1 MGKIDLAADIQRI
14 LADVNLPDGRRV
26 VEEGKAMAA
35 GISIGRT
42 MFFDKYGVSS
52 EYEYKQKMKQEG
64 RIMYHAHIGLD
75 FWEETVDALH
85 KLYDAIDGAGYRIDR
100 YGLCLE
106 RGMSLPEHLRDQV
119 ARETGPRLEND
130 EQWKQ
135 LGQVV
140 PIQPHT
146 GDFMIGFPAS
156 VENTVRAL
164 KAGVTTIGNL
174 SQYFAHETP
183 LWKDDAATTVATVK
197 AMAIMAGKKDAG
209 TIVHSYLDD
218 GLASLFNDYASIAGW
233 AILERYIVEDLI
245 GARLGHC
252 FGGVSTTPEVRAA
265 WVFALNDIF
274 DGDCCGSMYY
284 GDTISSGP
292 DLNYNRTIAAQYL
305 LWDIMAQLKCPT
317 GHAIMPPPF
326 SEGIRIPNAEE
337 IIEVQLF
344 AREMEKAAR
353 RLVKYVDFTACY
365 QIKDRIVGGGRR
377 FAKAVLAG
385 LQAAGVDTGDP
396 VQMIYVLKK
405 LGARRLETA
414 FSVGPEDAAAPGGH
428 RPVYQTDVFQH
439 TNDITDMWLTDL
451 RQRGLTP
458 VKKPVTAILAATDV
472 HEHALFIMRS
482 IMDEYGVRVVYLGAE
497 QDAQD
502 IAQAAA
508 AQPVDAI
515 IVSTHNGGALEYALQ
530 LQKELQGVGCQALV
544 FMGGKLNQGREG
556 EELPVDV
563 TEEIRALGIITSSD
577 FYDMIRIM
585 DENSTKK

>member
-1 MGKIDLAADIQRI
+1 MGNSDFTAEVQRI
-14 LADVNLPDGRRV
+14 LSAADLPDGRRIV
-26 VEEGKAMAA
+26 AEGKAMAA
-35 GISIGRT
+35 ELQIGRT
-42 MFFDKYGVSS
+42 LFFDKYGVSS
-52 EYEYKQKMKQEG
+52 EYEYKQKMKREG

-75 FWEETVDALH
+75 HWEETVDALH

-106 RGMSLPEHLRDQV
+106 RGMSLPEELRGQI

-130 EQWKQ
+130 EQWTQ
-135 LGQVV
+135 LGQLV

-156 VENTVRAL
+156 VENTLLAL

-174 SQYFAHETP
+174 SQYFAHEAP
-183 LWKDDAATTVATVK
+183 MWKDDEYTTMATVK
-197 AMAIMAGKKDAG
+197 AMGIMAGKKDEG

-252 FGGVSTTPEVRAA
+252 FGGVTTRPQVRAA

-274 DGDCCGSMYY
+274 DNDCCGTMFY

-292 DLNYNRTIAAQYL
+292 DVNHNRTIAAQYL

-326 SEGIRIPNAEE
+326 SEGIRIPNVDE

-353 RLVKYVDFTACY
+353 RLVNYVDFTECY

-385 LQAAGVDTGDP
+385 LAEAGVDTGDP
-396 VQMIYVLKK
+396 VQMLYVLKK
-405 LGARRLETA
+405 LGARRLENT
-414 FSVGPEDAAAPGGH
+414 FSVGSEDPAAPGGH
-428 RPVYQTDVFQH
+428 RPVYQTDVFRH
-439 TNDITDMWLTDL
+439 TNDITDMWLFDL
-451 RQRGLTP
+451 HQRGLQP
-458 VKKPVTAILAATDV
+458 VDKPVTALLAATDV

-482 IMDEYGVRVVYLGAE
+482 IFKEFGINVVYLGVE
-497 QDAQD
+497 QNPDD
-502 IAQAAA
+502 IAEAAVA
-508 AQPVDAI
+508 NKVDAI
-515 IVSTHNGGALEYALQ
+515 AVSTHNGGALEFAIQ
-530 LQKELQGVGCQALV
+530 LKKELDRVGCTAQI

-563 TEEIRALGIITSSD
+563 TDEITALGINTNQD
-577 FYDMIRIM
+577 FLEIIKQMG
-585 DENSTKK
+585 NKN